1 MENFLFDVINAAR
14 IRNMISRRGKYYFY
28 PDLSG
33 KYTVYFAKNICSDS
47 FCYTSSFI
55 LKVNFY
61 FH

>member
-33 KYTVYFAKNICSDS
+33 KYTVYFAK
-47 FCYTSSFI
+47 TSAQTVFVI
-55 LKVNFY
+55 LLHLF
-61 FH
+61 